1 MIFEDKLRFISLS
14 SGSNGNCYYIGDG
27 RVSLLI
33 DAGVGCRTLK
43 KGLAQ
48 YGVDIKDIDMVL
60 VTHDHID
67 HIRHLSTLIER
78 YEKPVYTTRSIHEA
92 LENHPCTR
100 GSMCGYKKYIE
111 KDTPYNYKNV
121 SITPFEVEHDAT
133 DTVGYY
139 IEFGEERF
147 TLITDIGRVTDV
159 VESYCRLANHLIIEA
174 NYDKAM
180 LERGSY
186 PQYLK
191 NRIRNGN
198 GHLSNDAVSETI
210 GRVYRKGMR
219 NIFLCHLSEN
229 NNTPELAYRAV
240 SDLLAGMGAPLGS
253 GLDLH
258 VLPRRT
264 PYCVEDLAL
273 LCR

>member
-1 MIFEDKLRFISLS
+1 MIFDDKLRFISLS
-14 SGSNGNCYYIGDG
+14 SGSNGNSYYIGNG
-27 RVSLLI
+27 SVSLLI

-43 KGLAQ
+43 KRLAEHGL
-48 YGVDIKDIDMVL
+48 DINDIDAVF

-78 YEKPVYTTRSIHEA
+78 YGKPVFTTRSIHGA
-92 LENHPCTR
+92 LENHPCIR
-100 GSMCGYKKYIE
+100 GSMSGYKKYVE
-111 KDTPYNYKNV
+111 KEIPYNYKDV
-121 SITPFEVEHDAT
+121 LITPFDVEHDAT

-139 IEFGEERF
+139 IEFGKEKF

-159 VESYCRLANHLIIEA
+159 VERYCRMANHLIIEA
-174 NYDKAM
+174 NFDKAM

-191 NRIRNGN
+191 NRIKNGM
-198 GHLSNDAVSETI
+198 GHLSNDAAAETI
-210 GRVYRKGMR
+210 GRVYHRDMR
-219 NIFLCHLSEN
+219 NILLCHLSEN

-240 SDLLAGMGAPLGS
+240 SGVLAEIGAPLGN
-253 GLDLH
+253 GVLLH

-264 PYCVEDLAL
+264 PYCVDV
-273 LCR
+273 C